1 MSTGSSR
8 PVARLLL
15 GDEPSVS
22 TLFSLAGFALG
33 MVAPLGLLAVEVSGV
48 ALHVSAQQLLAV
60 VMAVATGAAVA
71 NAYCGGG
78 LLAGVGVVL
87 LVPVR
92 VAVATV
98 ALDEVGV
105 HLGLAPGVD
114 ASQLVAVALVGGV
127 AAHAAGAMAASG
139 GSRLG

>member
-8 PVARLLL
+8 PVARLLF

-33 MVAPLGLLAVEVSGV
+33 MVAPLGLLAVQVPHV
-48 ALHVSAQQLLAV
+48 TLHVSAQQLLAV
-60 VMAVATGAAVA
+60 VMAAATGVAMA
-71 NAYCGGG
+71 NAYFGGG

-114 ASQLVAVALVGGV
+114 APQLLLVALVGGL
-127 AAHAAGAMAASG
+127 AAHAAGAMAASRG
-139 GSRLG
+139 GRLG